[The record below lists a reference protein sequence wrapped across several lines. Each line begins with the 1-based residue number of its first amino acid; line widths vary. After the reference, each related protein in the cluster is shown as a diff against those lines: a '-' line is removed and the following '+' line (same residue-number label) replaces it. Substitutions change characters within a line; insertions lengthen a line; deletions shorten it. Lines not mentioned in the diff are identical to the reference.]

1 MVVSPS
7 CAVIPL
13 LRIKANGMNRHLQQH
28 TSNLPEQCADT
39 SLKVTHLGNGS
50 VNTSDDSPFGA
61 KGGMEHLAT

>member
-1 MVVSPS
+1 M
-7 CAVIPL
+7 
-13 LRIKANGMNRHLQQH
+13 KRHMQQH